1 MYEFLKKLF
10 GTNEDGTP
18 AALTYDQLVA
28 KLGEDKTIK
37 LANLAEGGYVAKDK
51 FDAKDTELK
60 GLSEQLKTANATIQ
74 SYKDMDIEGVKK
86 SVSDWE
92 KRYNDDTAALRKSL
106 EEKERGY
113 ATDLFFRGYKF
124 SSKMAES
131 GIRAEFDKLNLPL
144 VDGNLVGG
152 KEFMEQLMADDDNK
166 AAFVIE
172 TPAPATP
179 PAPTPEPTPAPAGS
193 GFKPKFA
200 DPTPTHN
207 QPKPKMSLAEM
218 MKRKNADPNAEIKF
232 D

>member
-10 GTNEDGTP
+10 GTNEDGSP
-18 AALTYDQLVA
+18 VALTYDQLVA
-28 KLGEDKTIK
+28 KLSEDKSIK

-51 FDAKDTELK
+51 FDAKETELK
-60 GLSEQLKTANATIQ
+60 GLGDQLKAANATIQ
-74 SYKDMDIEGVKK
+74 SYKDMDIDGVKK
-86 SVSDWE
+86 SVADWE
-92 KRYNDDTAALRKSL
+92 KKYNDDTAALRKTI
-106 EEKERGY
+106 EDKERGY

-131 GIRAEFDKLNLPL
+131 GIRAEFEKLNLPL
-144 VDGNLVGG
+144 VEGKLVGG
-152 KEFMEQLMADDDNK
+152 KEFMDKLMADDDNK

-172 TPAPATP
+172 TPAQN
-179 PAPTPEPTPAPAGS
+179 PAPTPAPEPTPVG

-200 DPTPTHN
+200 DPTPNHS